1 MCQSSKPSS
10 VRVPDGGALLH
21 QVHREKRMRFSKIAD
36 EYIKYMRNSCC
47 SVIVIFDGYDK
58 TTSVKSHEHT
68 RKSLSKVYSRDIV
81 MKVENPISYS
91 KDHFLSNAKS
101 KSQLI
106 RLLAESTAKDGQ
118 KVYVCV
124 GDTNSKIVEVG
135 EAKSAEVIV
144 IVHDSDVPIM
154 LLYH

>member
-1 MCQSSKPSS
+1 
-10 VRVPDGGALLH
+10 
-21 QVHREKRMRFSKIAD
+21 
-36 EYIKYMRNSCC
+36 
-47 SVIVIFDGYDK
+47 
-58 TTSVKSHEHT
+58 
-68 RKSLSKVYSRDIV
+68 

-91 KDHFLSNAKS
+91 KDHFLPNAKS

-106 RLLAESTAKDGQ
+106 ILLAESTAKDGQ

-124 GDTNSKIVEVG
+124 GDTNSKIVKVG